1 MAPVTGRF
9 EADFANFKTAV
20 DGATVKLRSFES
32 DSTKVGAALTR
43 MTNSFSGQQVIQQA
57 TLMTA
62 AVERVGGAGK
72 LTEEELRRIAPTIN
86 EAIGKMQA
94 LGQSVPTSMKELQ
107 TATKGVST
115 EVSGLGAL
123 ATQVAGPLIAMFS
136 TQAVINFT
144 KADEVAR

>member
-72 LTEEELRRIAPTIN
+72 LT
-86 EAIGKMQA
+86 GKNCGA
-94 LGQSVPTSMKELQ
+94 LPPRSMKP
-107 TATKGVST
+107 
-115 EVSGLGAL
+115 SGRCRRSGSPSRPA
-123 ATQVAGPLIAMFS
+123 
-136 TQAVINFT
+136 
-144 KADEVAR
+144 